1 MDTVSIQTKPRTIM
15 GKKVKALRRSGET
28 PLHLYG
34 PGGPPLSLQANSA
47 EVRNVIVTA
56 GRTSPVN
63 VEIDGE
69 SKPTFT
75 FIRDV
80 AVHPVTGEIQHVD
93 FFRVD
98 ADTEIEVPVDVVLV
112 GDAPAIVGGQ
122 AVVTQVSRSILVL
135 APPMGVPQIIEADI
149 SGLEEIGDVLR
160 VSDLDLP
167 DGVAPAGH
175 PEDVIA
181 RAQKMREAEVF
192 EIVGGEAI
200 DEVEGEEVEGVEGE
214 GAEGTEG
221 ADGEPAET
229 TEA

>member
-1 MDTVSIQTKPRTIM
+1 MDTISIQTKPRAIT

-34 PGGPPLSLQANSA
+34 PGGPPISLQADSV

-69 SKPTFT
+69 SDPEFT

-98 ADTEIEVPVDVVLV
+98 ADTEIEVPVDVVLI

-122 AVVTQVSRSILVL
+122 AVVTQVLRSVLVL
-135 APPMGVPQIIEADI
+135 ASPMGVPQILEADI

-160 VSDLDLP
+160 VRDLDLP
-167 DGVAPAGH
+167 EGVSPAGH

-192 EIVGGEAI
+192 EIVGAEAVEGE
-200 DEVEGEEVEGVEGE
+200 EGEEVEGEEGEAVEGE
-214 GAEGTEG
+214 PTESAEQ
-221 ADGEPAET
+221 
-229 TEA
+229 